1 MEARGRSGPVSY
13 APRKAVTL
21 TTTEPLSL
29 IPGVSSLYDE
39 MGSVVGERT
48 LAILDRRRKTATIR
62 RRGWLIRRMLVLAD
76 IVGLSAAFALAEFVS
91 THNAQAQDLLPA
103 RRETLLF
110 VATLPAW
117 IVTARLYGLYDHD
130 EERTDHSTTDD
141 VIGVCHLVSICAWFL
156 FAASSLTGLVD
167 PDLSKFVVFWA
178 LAIVLVP
185 LARTSARAYS
195 RRRITYLQNTLI
207 VGAGRVG
214 QLVAHKLLHHP
225 EYGINLVGFVDRE
238 PLERA
243 GELVHVP
250 LLGDFEHLR
259 ALVHLLDIERVVI
272 AFTNDSHEETVEI
285 IRSLKDMDI
294 QVDIVPRLFEI
305 VGPRAE
311 LHNVEGLPLLGLPPL
326 RLAQSSRALKR
337 SVDLVFSLLGLIVLG
352 PAFIVIAI
360 LIKRDSPGPVFFRQE
375 RVGVGEH
382 VFRIYKFRTMVVDA
396 DDHKAE
402 LAHANKHSA
411 NGDGRMFK
419 VPNDPRITPIGRRLR
434 RYSID
439 ELPQLINVV
448 KGEMSLVGPRP
459 LILDEHRR
467 VRDWARRRLR
477 LQPGITG
484 PWQVLGASDIPM
496 DEMETLDYLYVTGW
510 TLFND
515 FKLILRTFPALVRAH
530 DAY

>member
-1 MEARGRSGPVSY
+1 MEARGRSGDVNC
-13 APRKAVTL
+13 APREALTL
-21 TTTEPLSL
+21 TATDSLSL
-29 IPGVSSLYDE
+29 IPGVSLYDE
-39 MGSVVGERT
+39 VGAVVGERT

-76 IVGLSAAFALAEFVS
+76 IVGLSAAFGLAEVMS
-91 THNAQAQDLLPA
+91 THNVHAPDLLPA

-110 VATLPAW
+110 IATLPAW
-117 IVTARLYGLYDHD
+117 IVTAKLYGLYDRD
-130 EERTDHSTTDD
+130 EERTDHSTVDD

-167 PDLSKFVVFWA
+167 PDLRKFVVFWA

-185 LARTSARAYS
+185 LARTSARSFS

-225 EYGINLVGFVDRE
+225 EYGINLVGFVDPQ
-238 PLERA
+238 PLERS
-243 GELVHVP
+243 GELAHIPV
-250 LLGDFEHLR
+250 LGGCERLR

-272 AFTNDSHEETVEI
+272 AFTNDSHEETVEV

-305 VGPRAE
+305 VGPRTE
-311 LHNVEGLPLLGLPPL
+311 LHNVEGLALLGLPPL
-326 RLAQSSRALKR
+326 RLSRSSRALKR
-337 SVDLVFSLLGLIVLG
+337 MVDLVFSLCGLILLA
-352 PAFIVIAI
+352 PAFAVIAI

-375 RVGVGEH
+375 RMGIGEH
-382 VFRIYKFRTMVVDA
+382 VFRIYKFRTMVVGA
-396 DDHKAE
+396 DEHKAE
-402 LAHANKHSA
+402 LARANKHSA

-419 VPNDPRITPIGRRLR
+419 VPNDPRITSVGLRLR
-434 RYSID
+434 RYSLD
-439 ELPQLINVV
+439 ELPQLVNVV

-467 VRDWARRRLR
+467 IRDWVRRRLR

-496 DEMETLDYLYVTGW
+496 AEMETLDYLYVTGW

-515 FKLILRTFPALVRAH
+515 FKLILRTFPALVRSH